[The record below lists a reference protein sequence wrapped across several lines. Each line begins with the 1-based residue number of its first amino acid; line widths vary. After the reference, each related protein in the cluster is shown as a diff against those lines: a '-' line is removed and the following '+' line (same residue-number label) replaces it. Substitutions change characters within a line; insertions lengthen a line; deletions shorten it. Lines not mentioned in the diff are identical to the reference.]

1 VDLTSSRSEPRRS
14 AFPTNAQ
21 PPESRR
27 RPLGSLAVRSVP
39 LIAALALLAPPAA
52 LAKST
57 TEKIGDA
64 GQIALP
70 AAGLVAAALHKDGKG
85 ALQLAEAFGST
96 MIVVYVLKVSIDR
109 TRPNGGGQSFPS
121 GHTASAFSGA
131 AFLQL
136 RYGWAYGVP
145 AYLAAAFV
153 GYSRVESKQHWT
165 SDVLAGG
172 ALGIAGNL
180 VFTRRYH
187 NVVVAPVLQPRTV
200 GVAISVTW

>member
-1 VDLTSSRSEPRRS
+1 MR
-14 AFPTNAQ
+14 
-21 PPESRR
+21 
-27 RPLGSLAVRSVP
+27 GM
-39 LIAALALLAPPAA
+39 AALAA
-52 LAKST
+52 LTLVCPTGAWAKST

-64 GQIALP
+64 GQIVLP

-85 ALQLAEAFGST
+85 ALELVEAFGST
-96 MIVVYVLKVSIDR
+96 MIVVYVLKVSVDR

-131 AFLQL
+131 AFLQQ

-153 GYSRVESKQHWT
+153 GYSRVESRNHWT

-187 NVVVAPVLQPRTV
+187 NVVLTPVLGPHSV
-200 GVAISVTW
+200 GIAISATW